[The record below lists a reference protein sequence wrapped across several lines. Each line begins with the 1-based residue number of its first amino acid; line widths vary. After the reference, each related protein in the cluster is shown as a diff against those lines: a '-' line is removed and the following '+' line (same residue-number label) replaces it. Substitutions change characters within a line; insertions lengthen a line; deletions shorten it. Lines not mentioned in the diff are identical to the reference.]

1 MWIRQ
6 KYGQRR
12 NVNVEAAAA
21 AAATHHHNTNQVL
34 FHVRSTFG
42 SRRHIRHQIV
52 VPALRKE
59 TKKNQRKENYL
70 LRVQVKSRKMRRPEK
85 EETHDCFLTS
95 HLLMQWL
102 AASDHPT
109 NRTVQQFL
117 LFFNFVFFS
126 FVFPHGLPS
135 SRIHR
140 CTRKHSLSFGAI
152 SLILIMRYV
161 NLRETHT
168 HTRAKSSK

>member
-95 HLLMQWL
+95 HLLMQC
-102 AASDHPT
+102 
-109 NRTVQQFL
+109 NGL
-117 LFFNFVFFS
+117 LPATIRPIAPYNNFFY
-126 FVFPHGLPS
+126 
-135 SRIHR
+135 
-140 CTRKHSLSFGAI
+140 
-152 SLILIMRYV
+152 SLI
-161 NLRETHT
+161 
-168 HTRAKSSK
+168 SSSSVLCSLMVCHPVAYTAALANIHYRSGPLVLFSLCVT